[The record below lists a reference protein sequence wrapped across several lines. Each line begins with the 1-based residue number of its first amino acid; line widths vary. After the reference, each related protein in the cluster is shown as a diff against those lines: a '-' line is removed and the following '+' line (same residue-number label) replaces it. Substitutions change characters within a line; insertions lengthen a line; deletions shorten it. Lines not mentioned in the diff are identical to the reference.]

1 MLYIYPD
8 KRNKAS
14 FDTKR
19 DEILRNGIE
28 ATLNRKSD
36 NNLKSKDIS
45 GKKLGGASGVTSQD
59 KLDEKYLLS
68 LLEEERK
75 DYGNQDLMDVAK
87 KIYEVQI
94 PKFKKGVKQFELEKV
109 KAEIMEEVEKSKRV
123 GINIDVNHWKKYFL
137 FPFAQI
143 APFPDRDDQY
153 IETVNSQEEGA
164 AFGKDAS
171 FNRLVSKKYLFPL
184 ERLAKNQDWMREL

>member
-1 MLYIYPD
+1 MHNNLIWSALADVLYIYPD

-45 GKKLGGASGVTSQD
+45 GKKLGGASAITSQD
-59 KLDEKYLLS
+59 KLDEKYLRS

-87 KIYEVQI
+87 KIYEV
-94 PKFKKGVKQFELEKV
+94 
-109 KAEIMEEVEKSKRV
+109 
-123 GINIDVNHWKKYFL
+123 
-137 FPFAQI
+137 
-143 APFPDRDDQY
+143 
-153 IETVNSQEEGA
+153 
-164 AFGKDAS
+164 
-171 FNRLVSKKYLFPL
+171 
-184 ERLAKNQDWMREL
+184 